1 MVSNYF
7 YILFTG
13 NLPLAVK
20 AAARHSLGQWRWRN
34 MTNGEKADSTG
45 LRLLLQVFRLVLRC
59 WDHVRP
65 KNNLCFL
72 FRNWVSRFSYKD
84 ALEFNISRSLP
95 NGIQGTK
102 NPENRLPPPHNFKDL
117 ICEGGLK

>member
-34 MTNGEKADSTG
+34 MTNGEKADSGDQAKRVASG
-45 LRLLLQVFRLVLRC
+45 LRLLLEVFR
-59 WDHVRP
+59 
-65 KNNLCFL
+65 
-72 FRNWVSRFSYKD
+72 
-84 ALEFNISRSLP
+84 
-95 NGIQGTK
+95 
-102 NPENRLPPPHNFKDL
+102 
-117 ICEGGLK
+117 

>member
-1 MVSNYF
+1 M
-7 YILFTG
+7 
-13 NLPLAVK
+13 AVK

-65 KNNLCFL
+65 KNNLCFYFEIEL
-72 FRNWVSRFSYKD
+72 VGSVTKMPWNLTSGVRCQMAYSEQK
-84 ALEFNISRSLP
+84 
-95 NGIQGTK
+95 IQKIG
-102 NPENRLPPPHNFKDL
+102 PPPHNLKDL